1 MSPKVGGVKILQV
14 VLPGDEVLQF
24 NPDGNREC
32 IFIGPGLRWQENI
45 IFATRSG
52 VLKKTS
58 QNLYYI
64 DNHQK
69 RYIPQ
74 KREFVIGIILK
85 KNSDNY
91 IIDIGGS
98 EKAKISLMVFENSSK
113 KTRKEMKP
121 GDIIFGQV
129 LVANKDIEPELV
141 CIDVFDNS
149 VGIGALPEDGIMFS
163 IPLHVARMIVNP
175 DNSFL
180 LTISK
185 RIKFKIVVG
194 FNGRVWLKAPRQSD
208 MLAVMNCLLMLEVM
222 PLKEAEWNVF
232 RMIDSFSV
240 KSRN

>member
-1 MSPKVGGVKILQV
+1 M
-14 VLPGDEVLQF
+14 QF

-45 IFATRSG
+45 ICATRSG

-58 QNLYYI
+58 QNLYYV

-85 KNSDNY
+85 KKSENY

-98 EKAKISLMVFENSSK
+98 EQAKISPIAFENSSK
-113 KTRKEMKP
+113 QTRKELKP
-121 GDIIFGQV
+121 GELVFGQV
-129 LVANKDIEPELV
+129 LVANKDMEPELV

-149 VGIGALPEDGIMFS
+149 VGIGALPEDGIMFN
-163 IPLHVARMIVNP
+163 IPLHVARMIVDP
-175 DNSFL
+175 ENSFL
-180 LTISK
+180 LTIAK
-185 RIKFKIVVG
+185 KVKFTIVVG

-208 MLAVMNCLLMLEVM
+208 MVAIMNCLMLLEVM
-222 PLKEAEWNVF
+222 PLKEAKWNIF
-232 RMIDSFSV
+232 GLLDSFSI
-240 KSRN
+240 